1 VKLIGKL
8 TLYTTISK
16 IAIVGLFILLLPR
29 LVKEVVFQYTNNNL
43 KQQKNKVL
51 DNIQKK
57 GLDYYFNGDSSYG
70 SYTML
75 KEEFISLEPASGDF
89 QKDTLFTARRIVEKD
104 TLTYRLL
111 NYVFEYGH
119 KKYLLEIGKTI
130 DAINQYNNP
139 LQKVALYALIGLVAF
154 TLIFDLIYMRLVL
167 RPLKLIIRTK
177 LVNRKF
183 PFKENLSPVKTST
196 TDFRWLDQSLI
207 DLMNAVKE
215 AFEKEREFTSNAS
228 HELMTPISILQ
239 NKIENLMVEGDLS
252 EPAQEKIAEMM
263 YTLNR
268 LKRIVRSLLLISRIE
283 NDQFAKTD
291 QAKVLNLLHEVTTEL
306 ADRLEARKIRVS
318 YSVSQGLT
326 LTGINR
332 DLIFQLIYNLVNN
345 AIRYN
350 QEGGEIEISDQ
361 YSKGK
366 PYVLLIKD
374 TGIGIDKNELETI
387 FDRFKKTSKIEGEG
401 YGLGLSIVKSIAQ
414 YHGIRIQVSSQPGK
428 GSIFSMIFSSGIVL
442 K

>member
-1 VKLIGKL
+1 MKLIGKL

>member
-1 VKLIGKL
+1 
-8 TLYTTISK
+8 
-16 IAIVGLFILLLPR
+16 
-29 LVKEVVFQYTNNNL
+29 
-43 KQQKNKVL
+43 
-51 DNIQKK
+51 
-57 GLDYYFNGDSSYG
+57 
-70 SYTML
+70 
-75 KEEFISLEPASGDF
+75 
-89 QKDTLFTARRIVEKD
+89 
-104 TLTYRLL
+104 
-111 NYVFEYGH
+111 
-119 KKYLLEIGKTI
+119 
-130 DAINQYNNP
+130 
-139 LQKVALYALIGLVAF
+139 
-154 TLIFDLIYMRLVL
+154 
-167 RPLKLIIRTK
+167 
-177 LVNRKF
+177 
-183 PFKENLSPVKTST
+183 
-196 TDFRWLDQSLI
+196 
-207 DLMNAVKE
+207 
-215 AFEKEREFTSNAS
+215 
-228 HELMTPISILQ
+228 
-239 NKIENLMVEGDLS
+239 MVEGDLS